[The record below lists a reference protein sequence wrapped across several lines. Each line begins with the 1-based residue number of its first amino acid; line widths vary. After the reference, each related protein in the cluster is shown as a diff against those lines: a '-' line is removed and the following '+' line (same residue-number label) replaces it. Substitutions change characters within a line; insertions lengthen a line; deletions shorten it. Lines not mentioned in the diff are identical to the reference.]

1 MTLLITPSF
10 RGQACATLLEKVTQ
24 EKTELTTT
32 LRAGLALLRTGE
44 FSMVVVDESLLEMS
58 PSEADVLVRRMGTAM
73 PVYVNLGVSGTE
85 RVVHQL
91 RAALHRRQEEQ
102 EMALRKAEADLTA
115 QLRGD
120 LTAVLLASSMALS
133 EPLTENAH
141 EKVASIYEAAA
152 RMQNRL
158 RRG

>member
-24 EKTELTTT
+24 ERTELATH
-32 LRAGLALLRTGE
+32 LKAGLALLRAGE
-44 FSMVVVDESLLEMS
+44 FSLVVVDESLLEMS
-58 PSEADVLVRRMGTAM
+58 PAEADVLVRRMGTAM
-73 PVYVNLGVSGTE
+73 PVYVNLGVSGTD
-85 RVVHQL
+85 RMVHQV
-91 RAALHRRQEEQ
+91 RAAMRRRQEEQ
-102 EMALRKAEADLTA
+102 ELAMRTAEAQLAA

-120 LTAVLLASSMALS
+120 LTAVLLASGMVLS
-133 EPLTENAH
+133 EPLTANAH

-158 RRG
+158 RRA